1 MKAQVAEDRLNAAAV
16 RSSVALGM
24 IDEAFKDPALM
35 Y

>member
-1 MKAQVAEDRLNAAAV
+1 MKAQVAEDRLNAAAM

-24 IDEAFKDPALM
+24 IDEALKDSALI